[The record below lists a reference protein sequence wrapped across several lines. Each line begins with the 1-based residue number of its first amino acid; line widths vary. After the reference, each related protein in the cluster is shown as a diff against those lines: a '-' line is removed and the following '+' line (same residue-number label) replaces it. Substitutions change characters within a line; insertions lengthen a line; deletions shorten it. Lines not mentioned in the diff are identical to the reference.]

1 MTVNVYEWR
10 ENLYCEGDIVSV
22 LTDHEPWSR
31 WIDAGYEPGT
41 DDVETQLTQI
51 AQMVRVN
58 RNNAG
63 SVRRGDFP
71 VRLAE
76 PPTDPTAFCRACLHW
91 FTLPEIETATP
102 TTDATDGRT
111 SVSEEGNAMQGST
124 MMQHADA
131 MLAPEPPVETSIV
144 TLITELTR
152 IADRFK
158 DDGVMLDAVEKL
170 GAAITSLIE
179 GGTGRFDKDA
189 VIKQVKDIVRR
200 AGGDTNGL

>member
-1 MTVNVYEWR
+1 MPVNVYEWR

-51 AQMVRVN
+51 ALMVRVN

-76 PPTDPTAFCRACLHW
+76 PPTDPNAFCRACLHW
-91 FTLPEIETATP
+91 FTLPEIDTP
-102 TTDATDGRT
+102 NTDTDATDGRT
-111 SVSEEGNAMQGST
+111 SVSEKGNDMQGSHL
-124 MMQHADA
+124 MQHADA
-131 MLAPEPPVETSIV
+131 MLAPEPPIETAIV
-144 TLITELTR
+144 NLITELTR
-152 IADRFK
+152 IADRFSE
-158 DDGVMLDAVEKL
+158 DPVMLDAVEKL
-170 GAAITSLIE
+170 AGAIMSLIE
-179 GGTGRFDKDA
+179 GGVGRFDKSA
-189 VIKQVKDIVRR
+189 VMKQVKDIVKR

>member
-1 MTVNVYEWR
+1 MPVNVYLWR
-10 ENLYCEGDIVSV
+10 ENYYCEGDIVSI
-22 LTDHEPWSR
+22 LTDQEPWSQ

-51 AQMVRVN
+51 ARMVRVN
-58 RNNAG
+58 RNNPG

-71 VRLAE
+71 VKLDA
-76 PPTDPTAFCRACLHW
+76 PPSDPTAFCRACLHW
-91 FTLPEIETATP
+91 FTLPEIDTPTP

-111 SVSEEGNAMQGST
+111 SVSEEGNAMQGSHL
-124 MMQHADA
+124 MQHADA

-170 GAAITSLIE
+170 AGAIMSLIE
-179 GGTGRFDKDA
+179 GGVGRFDKDA

>member
-1 MTVNVYEWR
+1 MTANVYEWR
-10 ENLYCEGDIVSV
+10 ENYYCEGDIVSV
-22 LTDHEPWSR
+22 LTDVEPWSA
-31 WIDAGYEPGT
+31 WIEAGYEPGT

-51 AQMVRVN
+51 ARMVRVN

-91 FTLPEIETATP
+91 FTLPEMDTP
-102 TTDATDGRT
+102 NTTTDATDGRT
-111 SVSEEGNAMQGST
+111 SVSGEGTDMQGSHL
-124 MMQHADA
+124 MQHADA
-131 MLAPEPPVETSIV
+131 MLAPEPPVETSIA
-144 TLITELTR
+144 TLVTELTR

-170 GAAITSLIE
+170 GAAIMSLTE
-179 GGTGRFDKDA
+179 GGTGRLDKDA
-189 VIKQVKDIVRR
+189 ITKQVKDIVRR
-200 AGGDTNGL
+200 AGGDTHGL

>member
-22 LTDHEPWSR
+22 LTDHEPWSA
-31 WIDAGYEPGT
+31 WIEAGYEPGT
-41 DDVETQLTQI
+41 DDVETQLNQI
-51 AQMVRVN
+51 ARMVRVN

-76 PPTDPTAFCRACLHW
+76 PPTDPNAFCRACLHW
-91 FTLPEIETATP
+91 FTLPEVETETP

-111 SVSEEGNAMQGST
+111 SVSGEGNAMQGST

-179 GGTGRFDKDA
+179 GGTGRFDRDA
-189 VIKQVKDIVRR
+189 VIKQVKDIVKR

>member
-1 MTVNVYEWR
+1 MPVNVYLWR
-10 ENLYCEGDIVSV
+10 ENFYCEGDIVAT
-22 LTDHEPWSR
+22 LTDEEPWSA
-31 WIDAGYEPGT
+31 WIAAGYEPGE

-51 AQMVRVN
+51 ARMVRVN
-58 RNNAG
+58 RSNAG

-71 VRLAE
+71 VKLDS
-76 PPTDPTAFCRACLHW
+76 PPSDPTAFCRACLHW
-91 FTLPEIETATP
+91 FTLPEVDAPPTETS
-102 TTDATDGRT
+102 TTDVRT
-111 SVSEEGNAMQGST
+111 SVTERGNAMQGSHL
-124 MMQHADA
+124 MQHADA

-170 GAAITSLIE
+170 ASAIMALIE

-189 VIKQVKDIVRR
+189 VIKQVKDVVRR